1 MVVEIFQSHAAEK
14 IFQNLRGGLSSTLD
28 KQ

>member
-1 MVVEIFQSHAAEK
+1 MMVQIFQSHAVEK

>member
-1 MVVEIFQSHAAEK
+1 MMVEIFQSHAVEK
-14 IFQNLRGGLSSTLD
+14 IFQDLRGDLSSTLD